1 MTEQENRIYA
11 ADLLHRAD
19 VAFDARDIA
28 VLAKVLGTLES
39 DMADWLATRLR
50 GTVSRDLIVSAAR
63 AGQYRPTKALDE
75 SIATGKPEGNLK

>member
-28 VLAKVLGTLES
+28 VLGKVLATLEG
-39 DMADWLATRLR
+39 DVADWLDGQLR
-50 GTVSRDLIVSAAR
+50 RAVSRTLITRDVR
-63 AGQYRPTKALDE
+63 DGKYRPQVE
-75 SIATGKPEGNLK
+75 QPPVSGKPEGNLK